1 MSDMPWFQF
10 YPNDWLAGTRGLSAV
25 ETGIYI
31 TLIATMYDRAAPIPN
46 DIGMLSRLC
55 GCSQRQFKAAVDHL
69 VDANKLIVSET
80 GIWNQRVADE
90 LQAREVKSVKAKSS
104 AESRWWKNNKQKQ
117 QKTDA
122 TAHQTQCETDA
133 SQKSEVR
140 SQKSDSLADAK
151 QDAPPQSICVELG
164 QRITDRM
171 GVTNDPRW
179 MGNWSIVSVWLSQGY
194 DPELDVWPAVSAI
207 VDRKK
212 ATGQKMPGSLSY
224 FTNAIADHHKRRSE
238 GGRVPPAVGSNQE
251 VFLVKRGSP
260 EFRAW
265 IAHYKSRGMRTKFLE
280 EQSEITVPSKT
291 PPQHSQAAA

>member
-31 TLIATMYDRAAPIPN
+31 TLIATMYDRAGPIPN

-55 GCSQRQFKAAVDHL
+55 GCSQRQFRDAVDRL
-69 VDANKLIVSET
+69 VEANKLMVTEA
-80 GIWNQRVADE
+80 GLWNQRVADE
-90 LQAREVKSVKAKSS
+90 LQARETKSVKAKSS
-104 AESRWWKNNKQKQ
+104 AESRWGKKHKQKQ
-117 QKTDA
+117 N
-122 TAHQTQCETDA
+122 TAYANAPKQQCETDA

-140 SQKSDSLADAK
+140 DQKSDSLANAK
-151 QDAPPQSICVELG
+151 QDAPPQAICVELG

-194 DPELDVWPAVSAI
+194 DPELDIWPAVSAI

-238 GGRVPPAVGSNQE
+238 GGKVATIPANNQE

-265 IAHYKSRGMRTKFLE
+265 ISHYKSRGMRTKFLE
-280 EQSEITVPSKT
+280 EQTEITVPST
-291 PPQHSQAAA
+291 WPPQTSKAA